1 MSYILFILLDKKSHR
16 IGFSSQAFLASL
28 DAGEIMIIISGI
40 GEEKLIDL
48 QLEHICGH
56 KSIKELDEEQSP
68 ATLVM

>member
-1 MSYILFILLDKKSHR
+1 MLKKRYELLHGAIHERGKGPFILYLKKMMMM
-16 IGFSSQAFLASL
+16 
-28 DAGEIMIIISGI
+28 MIIISGI
-40 GEEKLIDL
+40 GEEKFIDL